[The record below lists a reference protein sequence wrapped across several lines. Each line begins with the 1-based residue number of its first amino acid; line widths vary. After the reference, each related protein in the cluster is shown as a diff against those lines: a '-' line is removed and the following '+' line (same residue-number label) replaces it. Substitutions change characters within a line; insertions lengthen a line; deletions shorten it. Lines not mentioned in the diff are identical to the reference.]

1 VFRRSEWPATTELV
15 RETLAAVCDRAI
27 SMARKHRCGTIV
39 LEKGLGK
46 LRSSGKSR
54 SLNRLLN
61 GWARTVFVQ
70 MLTRRARLAGRGI
83 PRPSETSPSMPP
95 TPARRQQR

>member
-54 SLNRLLN
+54 SFNRLLN
-61 GWARTVFVQ
+61 YWARTVFV
-70 MLTRRARLAGRGI
+70 
-83 PRPSETSPSMPP
+83 
-95 TPARRQQR
+95 